1 MPGSPACQQAPG
13 VATLQPHD
21 RGTALDTNRQI
32 IAAPAVSRRK
42 SFTVVL
48 LIELWERF
56 GYYGMQ
62 AILLLFLVQR
72 LGFADADANLLWG
85 AFSALLY
92 AAPALGGWI
101 GDRLLGTRHTMLIG
115 AATLM
120 SGYALLAVP
129 AERLGLAANGASLYG
144 ALAIIIV
151 GNGLFKSN
159 AANLVRRIYEGD
171 DARLD
176 SAFTIYYMAVNL
188 GSTVSILFTPWMA
201 GRFGWHPAFA
211 VAALGLAVGLASY
224 AVLRRWL
231 AHVGTQR
238 DLAPLPLRRLAG
250 LLAGIVL
257 AALLAS
263 LVLQHAQVARACVW
277 VAGLATIGLWI
288 WIYRRSH
295 AAERAGL
302 MVMYV
307 LTGEVLL
314 FFVFYQQTATSLLL
328 FSLRNVSLEFAILG
342 HHLFTWSP
350 AQFQAFDPIWI
361 VVLTPIL
368 VWLYNR
374 AETRGW
380 RIPVALKFAA
390 GFAANAAAF
399 LVWWLCAATSGQ
411 PLVSS
416 WVMVWAYG
424 LFSAGELLTSGL
436 GLAVVARYV
445 PARMSG
451 FMMGSYYLAIG
462 VALYIGSTIANLAA
476 IDKAIP
482 TTATATLAIYASL
495 FRTLFAVAASALLL
509 CLALLPWLAR
519 LDRRHQDGAAATSD
533 PLA

>member
-1 MPGSPACQQAPG
+1 M
-13 VATLQPHD
+13 
-21 RGTALDTNRQI
+21 DTTQQI
-32 IAAPAVSRRK
+32 IAPPAVSRRQ

-48 LIELWERF
+48 LVELWERF
-56 GYYGMQ
+56 GYYAMQ
-62 AILLLFLVQR
+62 SILLLFLVQR
-72 LGFADADANLLWG
+72 LGFADARANLLWG

-101 GDRLLGTRHTMLIG
+101 GDRVVGTRHTMLFG

-120 SGYALLAVP
+120 TGYALLAIP
-129 AERLGLAANGASLYG
+129 GAGLLYA
-144 ALAIIIV
+144 ALAVIIV

-159 AANLVRRIYEGD
+159 VANLVRRIYEGD

-188 GSTVSILFTPWMA
+188 GSMVSILFTPWMA

-211 VAALGLAVGLASY
+211 VAAAGLAVGLLSY
-224 AVLRRWL
+224 ATLRRRL
-231 AHVGTQR
+231 AHVGTPR
-238 DLAPLPLRRLAG
+238 DLEPLPRRRAVA
-250 LLAGIVL
+250 LLAGIV
-257 AALLAS
+257 AAAAIAS
-263 LVLQHAQVARACVW
+263 TVLQHAAIARDCVW
-277 VAGLATIGLWI
+277 VAALVTLGIWI
-288 WIYRRSH
+288 WIYRSCRGP
-295 AAERAGL
+295 ERAGL

-314 FFVFYQQTATSLLL
+314 FFIFYQQTGTSLLL
-328 FSLRNVSLEFAILG
+328 FSLRNVALNFDLFG
-342 HHLFTWSP
+342 HRLFEWSP

-361 VVLTPIL
+361 VVLTPLL
-368 VWLYNR
+368 VWLYNGLH
-374 AETRGW
+374 ARGR
-380 RIPVALKFAA
+380 RIPISVKFAA

-399 LVWWLCAATSGQ
+399 LVWWLSAALSSK

-416 WVMVWAYG
+416 WVMIWAYG

-462 VALYIGSTIANLAA
+462 VALYAGSSIANLAA
-476 IDKAIP
+476 IDQTVA

-519 LDRRHQDGAAATSD
+519 LDRRHQAGS
-533 PLA
+533 

>member
-1 MPGSPACQQAPG
+1 MG
-13 VATLQPHD
+13 
-21 RGTALDTNRQI
+21 TNRQI
-32 IAAPAVSRRK
+32 IAPTISVARRK
-42 SFTVVL
+42 SFAVVL

-72 LGFADADANLLWG
+72 LGFADAQANLLWG

-120 SGYALLAVP
+120 TGYALLAVP
-129 AERLGLAANGASLYG
+129 VERLGLAANGAGLYV
-144 ALAIIIV
+144 ALAVIIV

-159 AANLVRRIYEGD
+159 VANLVRRIYEGD
-171 DARLD
+171 DASLD

-188 GSTVSILFTPWMA
+188 GSMVSILFTPWMQ
-201 GRFGWHPAFA
+201 GRYGWHPAFA
-211 VAALGLAVGLASY
+211 VAAIGLAVGLASY
-224 AVLRRWL
+224 AVLHRWL
-231 AHVGTQR
+231 AHIGTPR
-238 DLAPLPLRRLAG
+238 DLAALPLRRLAA

-257 AALLAS
+257 TVLLAS
-263 LVLQHAQVARACVW
+263 LVLQHPQVARACVW
-277 VAGLATIGLWI
+277 IAGLLTLGIWI
-288 WIYRRSH
+288 WIYRNCR

-314 FFVFYQQTATSLLL
+314 FFVFYQQTGTSLLL
-328 FSLRNVSLEFAILG
+328 FSLRNVSLEFGIFG
-342 HHLFTWSP
+342 HHLFDWSP

-374 AETRGW
+374 CDAQGW

-399 LVWWLCAATSGQ
+399 LVWWLCAATSAR

-462 VALYIGSTIANLAA
+462 VALYIGSTVANMAA
-476 IDKAIP
+476 IDRAIP
-482 TTATATLAIYASL
+482 TTAVETLVIYASL
-495 FRTLFAVAASALLL
+495 FRTLFAVAATALLL
-509 CLALLPWLAR
+509 CLALLPWLAS
-519 LDRRHQDGAAATSD
+519 LDRRHQAGAAAAGE
-533 PLA
+533 PVA